1 MASENGMPA
10 LGLFR
15 EPERD
20 SKFGGPAIENPSG
33 NLRLLALTGHAEP
46 GQPNTLELWI
56 ETM

>member
-1 MASENGMPA
+1 MPA